1 MNLRPVFPFR
11 LQCCLGM
18 VIPDRSQNTLMVPNM
33 AYCTP
38 QMDAASIL
46 LGETH
51 GDVLTSTMVISK
63 TPSGPTQDRLDSPRE
78 LLSPGDQVM

>member
-1 MNLRPVFPFR
+1 
-11 LQCCLGM
+11 M

-33 AYCTP
+33 ATAPP

-51 GDVLTSTMVISK
+51 GDVLTSTLVISK
-63 TPSGPTQDRLDSPRE
+63 TPNRPTQDRLDSPRK